1 MLMLKLLLLD
11 FKKSKFGSL
20 IIIFLIALSTALSIT
35 VSLQERALREGS
47 AKAADRF
54 DLVVGAPGSEVQLV
68 LSTVFLQPS
77 PLNLLDTEVF
87 KQIEANPLVEWAA
100 PLAFGDYYQTM
111 PIVGTNTA
119 LVLDGSKRAVN
130 GRVFEKDYEAVV
142 GAKSGLAIGD
152 TFTPLHGQLGETNH
166 HSHDETSYS
175 VVGILAEE
183 GSIWDKALLVP
194 ITSVWAVHQEHD
206 HTDEHDHDHDHE
218 HEHDGP
224 PGYVDEHTH
233 DHDHDHTDEHQIEE
247 LGVSAIVIKPKS
259 FAGAYQLR
267 SQYKTEQTQAVFPAE
282 VLVRVYS
289 VLGDSKQVLL
299 WVSIVTQILVATA
312 LLMIIVLYLQNRRK
326 QVAAWRIFGAPRG
339 KIFLLIWFALIVMIM
354 LAMLL
359 GVAIGYLAAQ
369 LISQHLSLQSGFVL
383 PVRLGEEECRF
394 ILLNFIFAILIALL
408 PSLLLYRQ
416 SPINVLRNSQE

>member
-11 FKKSKFGSL
+11 FKRSKFGSL
-20 IIIFLIALSTALSIT
+20 MIIFLIALSTALSIT

-47 AKAADRF
+47 AQAADRF

-87 KQIEANPLVEWAA
+87 KEIEANPLVDWAA
-100 PLAFGDYYQTM
+100 PLAFGDYYQNM

-119 LVLDGSKRAVN
+119 LVLDGGERQLAAGRA
-130 GRVFEKDYEAVV
+130 FEKDYEAVV
-142 GAKSGLAIGD
+142 GAKSGLVVGD
-152 TFTPLHGQLGETNH
+152 TFSPMHGQLGESNH
-166 HSHDETSYS
+166 HAHDDIVYN
-175 VVGILAEE
+175 VVGILPEE

-194 ITSVWAVHQEHD
+194 ISSVWDVHQD
-206 HTDEHDHDHDHE
+206 HAHDHDHDHA
-218 HEHDGP
+218 HHDHDHDGP
-224 PGYVDEHTH
+224 PGYED
-233 DHDHDHTDEHQIEE
+233 DHDHEHEIAE
-247 LGVSAIVIKPKS
+247 LGVSAIVIKPQS

-282 VLVRVYS
+282 VLVRVYG
-289 VLGDSKQVLL
+289 VLGDSKEVLL
-299 WVSIVTQILVATA
+299 WVSIVTQVLVATA
-312 LLMIIVLYLQNRRK
+312 LLMIIVLYLQNRQK
-326 QVAAWRIFGAPRG
+326 QVAAWRIFGAPRA
-339 KIFLLIWFALIVMIM
+339 KIFLLIWFALIVMIA

-359 GVAIGYLAAQ
+359 GVVIGYIAAQ

-383 PVRLGEEECRF
+383 PVRLGEEECWF
-394 ILLNFIFAILIALL
+394 ILFNFIFAILIALL

-416 SPINVLRNSQE
+416 SPINVLRNTQE

>member
-20 IIIFLIALSTALSIT
+20 MIIFLIALSTALSIT

-47 AKAADRF
+47 AQAADRF

-87 KQIEANPLVEWAA
+87 KEIEANPQVDWAA
-100 PLAFGDYYQTM
+100 PLAFGDYYQNM
-111 PIVGTNTA
+111 PIIGTNTA
-119 LVLDGSKRAVN
+119 LLLDGGERQLAA

-142 GAKSGLAIGD
+142 GAKSGLALGD
-152 TFTPLHGQLGETNH
+152 SFSPMHGQLGESNH
-166 HSHDETSYS
+166 HAHDDVEYH
-175 VVGILAEE
+175 VVGILPEE
-183 GSIWDKALLVP
+183 GSVWDKALLVP
-194 ITSVWAVHQEHD
+194 ITSVWDVHQH
-206 HTDEHDHDHDHE
+206 HDHDHDHDHHA

-224 PGYVDEHTH
+224 PGYVDEHDH
-233 DHDHDHTDEHQIEE
+233 DHDHDHAIEE
-247 LGVSAIVIKPKS
+247 LGVSAVVIKPQS

-267 SQYKTEQTQAVFPAE
+267 SQYKTETTQAVFPAE
-282 VLVRVYS
+282 VLVRVYG
-289 VLGDSKQVLL
+289 VLGDSKEVLL
-299 WVSIVTQILVATA
+299 WVSIVTQVLVATA
-312 LLMIIVLYLQNRRK
+312 LLMIIVLYLQNRQK
-326 QVAAWRIFGAPRG
+326 QVAAWRIFGAPRA
-339 KIFLLIWFALIVMIM
+339 KIFLLIWFALIVMIA

-359 GVAIGYLAAQ
+359 GVAIGYVAAQ

-394 ILLNFIFAILIALL
+394 ILFNFIFAILIALL

-416 SPINVLRNSQE
+416 SPINVLRNTQE